1 MLKELIALLRRAAAA
16 IETPGD
22 LTKEELEHVAEDLNI
37 KATELENT
45 EDTPPSIK
53 DDAVFD
59 AFLDDATHAVHNMWV
74 SSGGTV
80 FTTEDLYAL
89 NDVLTQHFSSKR

>member
-37 KATELENT
+37 KATELED
-45 EDTPPSIK
+45 E
-53 DDAVFD
+53 
-59 AFLDDATHAVHNMWV
+59 LDRATKTI
-74 SSGGTV
+74 SG
-80 FTTEDLYAL
+80 
-89 NDVLTQHFSSKR
+89 K